1 MQLQTV
7 IPEAFLGLQH
17 TPKCVSGRKN
27 WLCWDVGMGVD
38 HGGDRGH
45 VPPEF
50 GVGDDNANC
59 PRRFCHISTRMSALW
74 PSKYAKIRFRPG
86 LRPGPRWGSSRR
98 SPRSPSRLKRGHSS
112 AYPTPTRHQSTF
124 SPRHASSPQNSS
136 QIYAYIIS

>member
-98 SPRSPSRLKRGHSS
+98 SPRSPSRLKRGHPSHTLPHS
-112 AYPTPTRHQSTF
+112 APIHLRPL
-124 SPRHASSPQNSS
+124 PCVPQNSS
-136 QIYAYIIS
+136 QIYAYGCRAC